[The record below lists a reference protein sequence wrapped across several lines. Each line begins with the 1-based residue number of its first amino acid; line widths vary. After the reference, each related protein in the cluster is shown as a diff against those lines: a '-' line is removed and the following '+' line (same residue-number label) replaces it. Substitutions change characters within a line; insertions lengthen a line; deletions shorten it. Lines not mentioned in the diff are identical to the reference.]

1 VRAGEEILRRSIASA
16 SDGRVRAR
24 LRVELAELVRGHD
37 DAAARDELDQAARE
51 GGATPALAS
60 AALSLARAMP
70 PGDRVAFIASLTRV
84 EGKTPV
90 PTLVSALADA
100 QLHADRPRE
109 AALTWLGL
117 ARDER
122 VAVHHRR
129 AAARRAVGLATR
141 LEPAEARDALTV
153 AAALVSGKPR
163 LALLQRAR
171 ALPGGAPAGE
181 GEPAARDRVEPPA
194 APKPPHRA
202 PPVRARSKVTRAMP
216 GPTAVLES
224 ALVEARAGHANR
236 ARRLGEEAIRLSVA
250 GTELTA
256 RVGALDT
263 ALREGGFMKDA
274 LRVRRTHLE
283 ALDSEPARS
292 ALRALAEEA
301 DAAGLPAL
309 AADWRADAGAARAA
323 TAVAA
328 PPPATPAEYY
338 LAAQRL
344 LARDGAEASPKLV
357 LGLLEKALAGHP
369 GADAALALAETIAA
383 KISAGVEAGEAS
395 ARQSVA
401 LDLLRAAHA
410 AEFEPTRR
418 ARLGRR
424 LAETLE
430 ARGDAIGAVAV
441 LESALGEAAP
451 GEGERVRAERARL
464 LRTLGRSREL
474 AAALEKDAGALAGD
488 ARLAV
493 LAEHATLLEVAG
505 EAEKA
510 LEVRLMALAE
520 FPGAP
525 PVLDEARRR
534 LEATGREGESLALAI
549 AALDHTTDAE
559 RRGRLLRD
567 VATLTER
574 AGTSANPIDAANA
587 WLAVLDVDPLD
598 GHAAAA
604 AERFLVAAG
613 DWERCADLLAWSVA
627 RAGADARPEPE
638 AKATRAALLWR
649 LAELRRAR
657 LGQTDEALRLYA
669 DLAAAGRS
677 PLGPLD
683 DSPTLSAFIRRHPEL
698 AVETARA
705 TVAPAPADRARA
717 LVDRADLLAA
727 AGRADDAERDAL
739 AAVDLDPR
747 NMEALA
753 VLEKLFDGSAR
764 ARILA
769 DELGRRAAKLGPPVA
784 APLFYGRGRAAARAG
799 DNASA
804 REAYRRAMSLDPTLA
819 EPIAALGALAA
830 REGDWSEVAALLES
844 EVNLATSP
852 ARKGAL
858 LLELAVVYGDR
869 LGDPARA
876 VALLETAAPHFRD
889 EPRIF
894 DLGARFNLAAGNWQ
908 AAAVALD
915 QIGTR
920 NAPIAGAAERYFAV
934 GAAAEAAGEIDR
946 ALTLYSRSYSRDG
959 GFRPTLERLS
969 QICFD
974 RGAPRA
980 TRGRARARGARDGAG
995 TLGIGRSPP
1004 GPARDRRR
1012 QAGRDRDEGAFV
1024 FARGR
1029 HPRRRRELGRHAP
1042 RAPPAGGPRGPPA
1055 GAGAATG
1062 ARGAGAHRGAVE
1074 PGPPPGAGGVGGAG
1088 HRRRPL
1094 GGRAGGPGAAG
1105 GRSRLRAQ
1113 SAGRVL
1119 DHGGRRHGAPLRR
1132 HRGGRAV
1139 LRPGAGALAHQSAI
1153 CAACGEIFAL
1163 IGRVCL
1169 LGHACVTSR
1178 LYCGQSAANK
1188 SPRKDTFEMRYLRK
1202 LLVVALLSGGLAI
1215 VAGSSGCSSDNNNP
1229 TGTGGAGGGTA
1240 GAAGGHA
1247 GGASGAAGGAAG
1259 GASGGAAG
1267 GASGGAA
1274 GGASGGAAGGASGGA
1289 AGGASGA

>member
-1 VRAGEEILRRSIASA
+1 MRAGEEILRRSIASA

-70 PGDRVAFIASLTRV
+70 PGDRVAFIGNLARA

-129 AAARRAVGLATR
+129 AAARRAVGLASR

-153 AAALVSGKPR
+153 AAALASGKPR
-163 LALLQRAR
+163 QSLLQRAR
-171 ALPGGAPAGE
+171 ALPGGAAPAEPRE
-181 GEPAARDRVEPPA
+181 GESAARERSEAPA
-194 APKPPHRA
+194 LPKPALRA
-202 PPVRARSKVTRAMP
+202 PPARARPKATRSAP
-216 GPTAVLES
+216 GPAAVLES
-224 ALVEARAGHANR
+224 AVAEARAGHANR
-236 ARRLGEEAIRLSVA
+236 ARRLGEEAIRLLAA

-283 ALDSEPARS
+283 ALETEPARA

-328 PPPATPAEYY
+328 PPPSTPAEYY

-344 LARDGAEASPKLV
+344 LARDGPEAAPKLV

-383 KISAGVEAGEAS
+383 QISAGGGAGAGP
-395 ARQSVA
+395 ARAAAA

-424 LAETLE
+424 LAEVLE

-464 LRTLGRSREL
+464 LRALGRSREL

-510 LEVRLMALAE
+510 LDVRLMALAE

-525 PVLDEARRR
+525 SVLDEARRR
-534 LEATGREGESLALAI
+534 LEATGRVGESLALAI

-574 AGTSANPIDAANA
+574 AGTSANPVDAANA

-598 GHAAAA
+598 GHAAAS

-627 RAGADARPEPE
+627 RAGADTRADPE
-638 AKATRAALLWR
+638 AKATRVALLWR

-657 LGQTDEALRLYA
+657 LGQTEEALRLYA
-669 DLAAAGRS
+669 DLAVAGRS

-683 DSPTLSAFIRRHPEL
+683 DSPTLKAFIRRHPEL

-739 AAVDLDPR
+739 AAVDFDPR

-753 VLEKLFDGSAR
+753 ALEKLFDGVAR

-799 DNASA
+799 DNTAA

-934 GAAAEAAGEIDR
+934 GAAAEAAGEVDR

-959 GFRPTLERLS
+959 AFRPTLERLS
-969 QICFD
+969 QICFERGQWDNAWKATEALLD
-974 RGAPRA
+974 RHGAALEPEARA
-980 TRGRARARGARDGAG
+980 TALARSVLADLHLGQRATAVAKLGEIVTRGPSYSPEAGIRDVAESWAGMHLEPRLLVGLEARRRERVLRRAREVLVLTETPSSAARRQALEVLGALAIADGRWEDALVALEPLGDDPAFEPSRRADFLITAGDVMARRYGDAEVAEPFYDRARALWPTNPR
-995 TLGIGRSPP
+995 
-1004 GPARDRRR
+1004 
-1012 QAGRDRDEGAFV
+1012 
-1024 FARGR
+1024 FAR
-1029 HPRRRRELGRHAP
+1029 
-1042 RAPPAGGPRGPPA
+1042 PAEKS
-1055 GAGAATG
+1055 
-1062 ARGAGAHRGAVE
+1062 AR
-1074 PGPPPGAGGVGGAG
+1074 
-1088 HRRRPL
+1088 
-1094 GGRAGGPGAAG
+1094 
-1105 GRSRLRAQ
+1105 
-1113 SAGRVL
+1113 
-1119 DHGGRRHGAPLRR
+1119 
-1132 HRGGRAV
+1132 
-1139 LRPGAGALAHQSAI
+1139 
-1153 CAACGEIFAL
+1153 
-1163 IGRVCL
+1163 
-1169 LGHACVTSR
+1169 
-1178 LYCGQSAANK
+1178 
-1188 SPRKDTFEMRYLRK
+1188 
-1202 LLVVALLSGGLAI
+1202 
-1215 VAGSSGCSSDNNNP
+1215 
-1229 TGTGGAGGGTA
+1229 
-1240 GAAGGHA
+1240 
-1247 GGASGAAGGAAG
+1247 
-1259 GASGGAAG
+1259 
-1267 GASGGAA
+1267 
-1274 GGASGGAAGGASGGA
+1274 
-1289 AGGASGA
+1289 